1 MLTMEHTPAVSA
13 IHPAKALL
21 CVGRI
26 LYCAP
31 MRVVSALSHGANALT
46 RISYLYVPWLSWKWG
61 GRWELNQSQSRHLI
75 MGAHTLA
82 ITFS

>member
-1 MLTMEHTPAVSA
+1 MPKIEHTPAVSA

-31 MRVVSALSHGANALT
+31 MRAGMCGRAHRLERRARIAFDEAGQLEGATLGQTAQCLFEKLSDERVIQCCMPH
-46 RISYLYVPWLSWKWG
+46 
-61 GRWELNQSQSRHLI
+61 
-75 MGAHTLA
+75 
-82 ITFS
+82 

>member
-31 MRVVSALSHGANALT
+31 LRVVGAVGHKGWGSSLLPSSFYVWVSAVIAVSES
-46 RISYLYVPWLSWKWG
+46 I
-61 GRWELNQSQSRHLI
+61 
-75 MGAHTLA
+75 
-82 ITFS
+82 

>member
-1 MLTMEHTPAVSA
+1 MLTLEHTPAVSA

-31 MRVVSALSHGANALT
+31 LRVVRAVAHQGVCD
-46 RISYLYVPWLSWKWG
+46 RWKPVRARYKSTYRCAPG
-61 GRWELNQSQSRHLI
+61 DCFI
-75 MGAHTLA
+75 AMA
-82 ITFS
+82 

>member
-1 MLTMEHTPAVSA
+1 MPKIEHTPAVSA

-31 MRVVSALSHGANALT
+31 MRAGLCGSAQRLERRATQTAQCFFEKLSDERVIQRCMPH
-46 RISYLYVPWLSWKWG
+46 
-61 GRWELNQSQSRHLI
+61 
-75 MGAHTLA
+75 
-82 ITFS
+82 

>member
-31 MRVVSALSHGANALT
+31 MRVVDRGA
-46 RISYLYVPWLSWKWG
+46 S
-61 GRWELNQSQSRHLI
+61 
-75 MGAHTLA
+75 
-82 ITFS
+82 

>member
-1 MLTMEHTPAVSA
+1 MLTTEHTPAVSA

-31 MRVVSALSHGANALT
+31 MRVVGAVE
-46 RISYLYVPWLSWKWG
+46 RQGWG
-61 GRWELNQSQSRHLI
+61 TPNC
-75 MGAHTLA
+75 A
-82 ITFS
+82 